1 MDSSVAAI
9 GDVQSVLLAMQKNL
23 ECPICLELIK
33 EPVSTKCDHIFC
45 RFCMFKLL
53 SKKKKGPAQCPLCK
67 TEVTK
72 RSLQENPRFKQLIEG
87 LLETIHAFELDTGIK
102 FLNSQ
107 DFSKK
112 PVETNSTGL
121 LGKEGSIIQSKGYR
135 NRQKRIKEQE
145 QESPTLEANA
155 GAQVADNMVRR
166 SSLRNKRQKCESGK
180 AVYIEFGSDSSE
192 DLFKKAGGCGMGHTK
207 LFQTPPQKGERE
219 EEIKYAEKES
229 ESPYNMWPSTSDAGE
244 ILSSDI
250 LGECGVSEEDS
261 KGTWNGIED
270 FEAAQVNVAEGHLKE
285 SQGISASN
293 SQAEQRDRT
302 GNASS
307 LLNEDTSLFH
317 SAEEMDAGETPF
329 SSENKESGLAHS
341 SENQLDKSKKSGNGV
356 QHTEAVETC
365 QPESNSLHEREPALE
380 SLLQP
385 KTLHGNPLSQVSG
398 KRLKRSIQKVNEW
411 FSKSNEMLSSG
422 SSQDAP
428 AGASDTQDGDSYLSD
443 RESCISEKTDL
454 MVNCTEVVV
463 GCENDRNLSKST
475 VHNIEDKIF
484 GKTYKRERK
493 SNPLVHTRE
502 MPLTPKVEDVT
513 TDMKP
518 SSNSRTS
525 KLKRKRKTA
534 SDLQPADFIKKR
546 DEKDLKKHS
555 EGVNQ
560 CIVGRNVRRKK
571 GGEGSTVVNESPM
584 DVKNG
589 DDISAELSLREG
601 ESILKN
607 DTEKVTCNSTDGKL
621 AQDTRDRKNTKKMR
635 SSLTKRSRHSARPVC
650 ALQLVVDRNSSCP
663 DQTELQIDSYP
674 SSEEPKK
681 VDSENKRVRRSRRL
695 QLLTEKMTKETR
707 RRSEPNERARK
718 HASESKDSSSGLQMN
733 VLVHVPECKDPDEQ
747 QDVLNHSIPLSD
759 TDLKGNALEVDK
771 TPPNPENC
779 SDGMQTG
786 KGLLYDEIS
795 VKDLNACSVVPD
807 TDSQDNENQGS
818 HSLLQPHST
827 NVDQAACLVQNLSE
841 NNQCAA
847 FEPKNRELCACS
859 SKTNRHCTEN
869 DLESFR
875 NSKSHEAKII
885 SELNTETEDSEL
897 ETQYFRNMF
906 RHSKRLSFTLHPSP
920 VKESVTES
928 TASETLRKSGASSV
942 EYRHN
947 NSDLKN
953 EPPYAKKTL
962 GLDEVCERDEPK
974 TCESAKGIS
983 GRSPGIH
990 FSRDTECGHVSD
1002 DGKNISQV
1010 PDQVQ
1015 LFSPPRAAT
1024 AKIKSRSR
1032 SRLQKRRQPKE
1043 KRISPEMVIESQL
1056 SQNKSNGSLGDQRNI
1071 EERISQRTDLSTI
1084 NETGSNQGV
1093 KAEEAEN
1100 KGPVLNFQP
1109 KPVLVYPVVCQQSPA
1124 EFSCKVIEKNGYEGE
1139 CKQVKSDKEQV
1150 SQIASIGVPE
1160 CLISEEALEQPTEGT
1175 SGFPLLSE
1183 TPDGLLCSADDIK
1196 ENISIC
1202 EIDRKE
1208 ISAVFVK
1215 TGERASLRELD
1226 SGSSSSKSRS
1236 QNFVR
1241 EPRRPAWKLQS
1252 SEEDSSEDEEL
1263 PCFQALI
1270 FGKLVSTPLQPTEQI
1285 MSTVESSSPEEIL
1298 ALLNSSSGNNKAV
1311 QKSPGVILRDTCVSP
1326 SQESECSVNLFS
1338 SQSNMSEDSTNR
1350 LQELKKPITLASCSK
1365 EMSSFSGSREASPNG
1380 NEELTGRKTDLE
1392 DGHQRDQNVQPNL
1405 GEASGYDS
1413 EASHQGDSSGL
1424 SSQGEI
1430 LTTQQK
1436 DAMQNNLKE
1445 LQQEMAVLEAVL
1457 EEHGSQDFEFPAPHS
1472 ELPLSRVEGTLA
1484 VGQTRP
1490 ARGTALISEVNLE
1503 NHKISSSKGLSAD
1516 GFHVMPSDHS
1526 NTKNKELEE
1535 EGLRLP
1541 ALQLSHPKSHL
1552 FKKEAL
1558 EQGHWCPSLWKAKTR
1573 SQEGTFQRVGAAVLL
1588 EQEAMKP
1595 CNRYRLESENAAEQE
1610 FGTKLNTAAVP
1621 CGNES
1626 RTPNSSPLKFSER
1639 LTNCQTAESTNSAAI
1654 SWNANNGK
1662 STQGCKQERRA
1673 FSSASALHTGVVKE
1687 NAKSSVVTCRRQM
1700 SIVASGLNQSELL
1713 LVQKFARKTQST
1725 LSNQITEGT
1734 THVIMK
1740 TDMELV
1746 CERTLKYFLGI
1757 AGRKWVVSYEWIVQS
1772 FKEGKILDEYD
1783 FEVRGDVINGR
1794 NHQGPKRARRSQTGK
1809 LFKDFEICC
1818 YGPFTDMRTGDL
1830 EWMVELCGASVVKQP
1845 HLFTH
1850 KANSTTVIV
1859 VQPDAWLENT
1869 GYRAIPQKC
1878 TAMVTREWV
1887 LDSVACYECQEF
1899 DTYLVSQS

>member
-9 GDVQSVLLAMQKNL
+9 GDVQNVLLAMQKNL

-87 LLETIHAFELDTGIK
+87 LMETIHAFELDTGIK

-112 PVETNSTGL
+112 PLETNSTEL
-121 LGKEGSIIQSKGYR
+121 LWKEGSIIQSKGYR
-135 NRQKRIKEQE
+135 NRQKRIQE
-145 QESPTLEANA
+145 QENPTLEANA
-155 GAQVADNMVRR
+155 GAQVVDNMVRR

-192 DLFKKAGGCGMGHTK
+192 DLLFKKAGGGGMGDK
-207 LFQTPPQKGERE
+207 GFQTPPQKGKCE
-219 EEIKYAEKES
+219 EELKYGLSLSFSAYNIK
-229 ESPYNMWPSTSDAGE
+229 SDAGE

-261 KGTWNGIED
+261 KGTGNGIED
-270 FEAAQVNVAEGHLKE
+270 LEAAQVNVADGHLKE

-293 SQAEQRDRT
+293 SQAEQCDRT
-302 GNASS
+302 ANSSS

-317 SAEEMDAGETPF
+317 SAEEMDVGETRF
-329 SSENKESGLAHS
+329 SSKNKESGLAHS
-341 SENQLDKSKKSGNGV
+341 SENQLDKSKKTGNGV

-365 QPESNSLHEREPALE
+365 QPESNSLHVREPASE
-380 SLLQP
+380 SLLQL
-385 KTLHGNPLSQVSG
+385 KTLPGNPLSQVSG

-411 FSKSNEMLSSG
+411 FSKSNEMLSSS

-428 AGASDTQDGDSYLSD
+428 AGAADTEDGDSYLSD

-454 MVNCTEVVV
+454 MVNRTEVVV
-463 GCENDRNLSKST
+463 GCENDKSLSKSI

-493 SNPLVHTRE
+493 SNPPVHTRE
-502 MPLTPKVEDVT
+502 MPRSPKVEDVT
-513 TDMKP
+513 TEVKP
-518 SSNSRTS
+518 SNNSGTS

-534 SDLQPADFIKKR
+534 SDLQPVDFIKKR

-560 CIVGRNVRRKK
+560 CLVSRNTERKK
-571 GGEGSTVVNESPM
+571 GGEGSTVVNGSPM
-584 DVKNG
+584 GVKNG
-589 DDISAELSLREG
+589 DNIPAELPLREG
-601 ESILKN
+601 KSILKN
-607 DTEKVTCNSTDGKL
+607 DTEKVDCNSTDKEP
-621 AQDTRDRKNTKKMR
+621 AQNTCDRKSTKKMR
-635 SSLTKRSRHSARPVC
+635 SSQTKRSRHSSRPVC
-650 ALQLVVDRNSSCP
+650 ALQLVVDRNASCP

-674 SSEEPKK
+674 SSEEPRK
-681 VDSENKRVRRSRRL
+681 VDSEKKRVRRSRRL

-707 RRSEPNERARK
+707 RRGEPNEGARK
-718 HASESKDSSSGLQMN
+718 HASESKDSSSGLQRN
-733 VLVHVPECKDPDEQ
+733 VLVHVPECKGPDEQ
-747 QDVLNHSIPLSD
+747 QDVPNHTIPLSD
-759 TDLKGNALEVDK
+759 TDLRGNDLQADK
-771 TPPNPENC
+771 TRPDPENC
-779 SDGMQTG
+779 SDGLQTG
-786 KGLLYDEIS
+786 KGLLYVEMS
-795 VKDLNACSVVPD
+795 VEDLNACSVVPD
-807 TDSQDNENQGS
+807 TDSQVSENQGS

-827 NVDQAACLVQNLSE
+827 NVDQAACPVQNLSE

-847 FEPKNRELCACS
+847 IEPKKRELCAS
-859 SKTNRHCTEN
+859 SPKTNRHCTEN
-869 DLESFR
+869 DLERFR
-875 NSKSHEAKII
+875 NPKSHEAKII

-897 ETQYFRNMF
+897 DTQYLRNMF

-928 TASETLRKSGASSV
+928 TASETLRKSGASCV
-942 EYRHN
+942 EYRHKN
-947 NSDLKN
+947 RDLKN
-953 EPPYAKKTL
+953 EPPYVKKTV
-962 GLDEVCERDEPK
+962 GLDEVCEREEPK

-983 GRSPGIH
+983 GHSPGTH
-990 FSRDTECGHVSD
+990 FSRDTNYGHVSD
-1002 DGKNISQV
+1002 DGKTVSQI

-1024 AKIKSRSR
+1024 AKIKSRG
-1032 SRLQKRRQPKE
+1032 RLQKRRQPKE

-1056 SQNKSNGSLGDQRNI
+1056 SENLNKSNGSLGDRSNI
-1071 EERISQRTDLSTI
+1071 EERIFQITDLNTV

-1100 KGPVLNFQP
+1100 KGPVLNLQP

-1124 EFSCKVIEKNGYEGE
+1124 EFSCKVIEKNSYEGE
-1139 CKQVKSDKEQV
+1139 CKQVKSDEEQV
-1150 SQIASIGVPE
+1150 SQIASVGVPE
-1160 CLISEEALEQPTEGT
+1160 CLISEETLEQSTEDT

-1183 TPDGLLCSADDIK
+1183 TPDGLLCSAGDVK
-1196 ENISIC
+1196 ANISIC

-1215 TGERASLRELD
+1215 EGQNASLRELD

-1241 EPRRPAWKLQS
+1241 EPRRPAGKLQS

-1270 FGKLVSTPLQPTEQI
+1270 VGKSASTPLQPTEQI
-1285 MSTVESSSPEEIL
+1285 MSTVGSSSPAEIL
-1298 ALLNSSSGNNKAV
+1298 ALLNRSSGNNKAV
-1311 QKSPGVILRDTCVSP
+1311 QKTPGVLSRDACVSP

-1350 LQELKKPITLASCSK
+1350 PQELKKPVTFAPCSK
-1365 EMSSFSGSREASPNG
+1365 EMSSFNGSREASPNG

-1405 GEASGYDS
+1405 ASVFQGEASGYDS
-1413 EASHQGDSSGL
+1413 EASHPGDSSGL

-1436 DAMQNNLKE
+1436 DAMQNSLKK

-1457 EEHGSQDFEFPAPHS
+1457 EEHGSQGSEFPPPPCDPPH
-1472 ELPLSRVEGTLA
+1472 SRVEGTLT
-1484 VGQTRP
+1484 VGQMRP
-1490 ARGTALISEVNLE
+1490 ARALISEVNLE
-1503 NHKISSSKGLSAD
+1503 NHKISSSKGLSSD

-1526 NTKNKELEE
+1526 NINNKELEE
-1535 EGLRLP
+1535 EGSRSP

-1552 FKKEAL
+1552 LKKEAL
-1558 EQGHWCPSLWKAKTR
+1558 EQGHWCPRLWKARTH
-1573 SQEGTFQRVGAAVLL
+1573 SQEGTLQRVGVAVLL
-1588 EQEAMKP
+1588 EEEAMKQ
-1595 CNRYRLESENAAEQE
+1595 CNQYRIEPENAAEQE
-1610 FGTKLNTAAVP
+1610 FGTKINSAAVP
-1621 CGNES
+1621 CENVRRS
-1626 RTPNSSPLKFSER
+1626 PNSSPLKFSER
-1639 LTNCQTAESTNSAAI
+1639 LTRCQTAESTNRAAV
-1654 SWNANNGK
+1654 SGHVVNGK
-1662 STQGCKQERRA
+1662 STQGCKQGRRA

-1687 NAKSSVVTCRRQM
+1687 NAKSPVVTCGRQM

-1772 FKEGKILDEYD
+1772 FKEGRILDEYD

-1794 NHQGPKRARRSQTGK
+1794 NHQGPKRARRSQAGK

-1830 EWMVELCGASVVKQP
+1830 ERMAELCGASVVKQP

-1850 KANSTTVIV
+1850 KANSTAVIV
-1859 VQPDAWLENT
+1859 VQPDAWLENA
-1869 GYRAIPQKC
+1869 GYRAIQQKC
-1878 TAMVTREWV
+1878 TAVVTREWV

>member
-1 MDSSVAAI
+1 MDSSVAAV
-9 GDVQSVLLAMQKNL
+9 GDVQSVLLAMQKNF

-102 FLNSQ
+102 FLNNQ
-107 DFSKK
+107 EFSKK
-112 PVETNSTGL
+112 PVETNSTEL
-121 LGKEGSIIQSKGYR
+121 LWKEGSIIQSKGYR
-135 NRQKRIKEQE
+135 NRQKRIQEQE
-145 QESPTLEANA
+145 QENPTLVIFLFLFLISPA
-155 GAQVADNMVRR
+155 
-166 SSLRNKRQKCESGK
+166 SG
-180 AVYIEFGSDSSE
+180 I
-192 DLFKKAGGCGMGHTK
+192 
-207 LFQTPPQKGERE
+207 
-219 EEIKYAEKES
+219 
-229 ESPYNMWPSTSDAGE
+229 
-244 ILSSDI
+244 SSDGYTS
-250 LGECGVSEEDS
+250 LFLCMRTLRCLTACKSYVFSGECGVSEEDS

-293 SQAEQRDRT
+293 SQAEQCDRT
-302 GNASS
+302 ANTSS
-307 LLNEDTSLFH
+307 LLSEDMSLFH
-317 SAEEMDAGETPF
+317 SAEEMDAGETPL
-329 SSENKESGLAHS
+329 SSKNKESGLAHS
-341 SENQLDKSKKSGNGV
+341 SENQLDKSKKTGNGV
-356 QHTEAVETC
+356 QHTEVVETC
-365 QPESNSLHEREPALE
+365 QPESNSLHERESASE
-380 SLLQP
+380 NLLQP
-385 KTLHGNPLSQVSG
+385 KTLHGNPLGQVSG

-411 FSKSNEMLSSG
+411 FSKSNEMLSSS

-428 AGASDTQDGDSYLSD
+428 AGAADIEDGDSYLSD

-463 GCENDRNLSKST
+463 GCENDRSFSKST

-502 MPLTPKVEDVT
+502 MPLSPEVEDIT
-513 TDMKP
+513 TDVKP
-518 SSNSRTS
+518 SSNSRTN

-560 CIVGRNVRRKK
+560 CLVGKNAGRKK
-571 GGEGSTVVNESPM
+571 GGEGSAVVNESPM
-584 DVKNG
+584 GVDN
-589 DDISAELSLREG
+589 ISAELPLREG

-607 DTEKVTCNSTDGKL
+607 DTEKVTCNSTDGEP
-621 AQDTRDRKNTKKMR
+621 AQNTCYRKSTKKMR

-650 ALQLVVDRNSSCP
+650 ALQLVVDRNSNCP

-674 SSEEPKK
+674 SSEEPRKA
-681 VDSENKRVRRSRRL
+681 DSEKKRVRRSRRL
-695 QLLTEKMTKETR
+695 QLLTEKMTQETR

-718 HASESKDSSSGLQMN
+718 HASESKDSSSGLQRN

-747 QDVLNHSIPLSD
+747 QDVLNRSIPLSD
-759 TDLKGNALEVDK
+759 TDLKGNALEADK
-771 TPPNPENC
+771 THPNPEKC

-786 KGLLYDEIS
+786 KGLLYVEIP
-795 VKDLNACSVVPD
+795 VEDLNACSVVPD

-827 NVDQAACLVQNLSE
+827 NVDQAACL
-841 NNQCAA
+841 
-847 FEPKNRELCACS
+847 KRELCACS
-859 SKTNRHCTEN
+859 PKTNRHCTEN
-869 DLESFR
+869 DLERFR
-875 NSKSHEAKII
+875 SPKSHGAKII

-897 ETQYFRNMF
+897 DTQYLRNMF

-928 TASETLRKSGASSV
+928 TASETVRKSDASSV

-947 NSDLKN
+947 NRDLKN
-953 EPPYAKKTL
+953 EPPYVKKTVGL
-962 GLDEVCERDEPK
+962 GEVCMREEPK

-983 GRSPGIH
+983 GRSPGAH
-990 FSRDTECGHVSD
+990 FSRDTECGQVSD
-1002 DGKNISQV
+1002 DGKNISQI

-1024 AKIKSRSR
+1024 AKIKSR

-1056 SQNKSNGSLGDQRNI
+1056 SQNLNQSSGSLGDRSNI
-1071 EERISQRTDLSTI
+1071 EELIFQRTDLSTI
-1084 NETGSNQGV
+1084 NETESNQGI

-1100 KGPVLNFQP
+1100 KGPVLNLQP

-1124 EFSCKVIEKNGYEGE
+1124 EFSCKVTEKNGYEGE

-1160 CLISEEALEQPTEGT
+1160 CLISEEPLEQPTEDI

-1183 TPDGLLCSADDIK
+1183 TPDGLLCSAGDIK

-1215 TGERASLRELD
+1215 TGERASSRELD
-1226 SGSSSSKSRS
+1226 SGCSSSKSRS

-1263 PCFQALI
+1263 PCFQGLI
-1270 FGKLVSTPLQPTEQI
+1270 FGKSASTPSQPTEQI
-1285 MSTVESSSPEEIL
+1285 MSTVGSLSPAEIL
-1298 ALLNSSSGNNKAV
+1298 ALLNSSNGNNKAV
-1311 QKSPGVILRDTCVSP
+1311 KKMPGVILRDACVSS

-1350 LQELKKPITLASCSK
+1350 PQELNKPITLAPCSK

-1380 NEELTGRKTDLE
+1380 NGELTGRKTDLE
-1392 DGHQRDQNVQPNL
+1392 DGHQQDQNVQPSL

-1436 DAMQNNLKE
+1436 DAMQNNLKK

-1457 EEHGSQDFEFPAPHS
+1457 EEHGSQGFEFPPPPS
-1472 ELPLSRVEGTLA
+1472 ELPHSRVEGTLT
-1484 VGQTRP
+1484 VGQMRP
-1490 ARGTALISEVNLE
+1490 AR
-1503 NHKISSSKGLSAD
+1503 
-1516 GFHVMPSDHS
+1516 
-1526 NTKNKELEE
+1526 
-1535 EGLRLP
+1535 
-1541 ALQLSHPKSHL
+1541 
-1552 FKKEAL
+1552 
-1558 EQGHWCPSLWKAKTR
+1558 
-1573 SQEGTFQRVGAAVLL
+1573 
-1588 EQEAMKP
+1588 
-1595 CNRYRLESENAAEQE
+1595 ENAAEQE
-1610 FGTKLNTAAVP
+1610 SGTKLNSAAVP

-1626 RTPNSSPLKFSER
+1626 RTPNSSPLKFCER
-1639 LTNCQTAESTNSAAI
+1639 LTHCQNAESTNSAAV

-1662 STQGCKQERRA
+1662 STQECKQERRA
-1673 FSSASALHTGVVKE
+1673 FSSASDLHTGVVKE
-1687 NAKSSVVTCRRQM
+1687 NPQNPVVTCRRQM

-1772 FKEGKILDEYD
+1772 FKEGRILDEYD
-1783 FEVRGDVINGR
+1783 FEVKGDVINGR

-1818 YGPFTDMRTGDL
+1818 YGPFTDMHTGDL
-1830 EWMVELCGASVVKQP
+1830 EWMVDLCGASVVKQP

-1850 KANSTTVIV
+1850 KAVTI
-1859 VQPDAWLENT
+1859 Q
-1869 GYRAIPQKC
+1869 QKC
-1878 TAMVTREWV
+1878 TAVVTREWV

>member
-9 GDVQSVLLAMQKNL
+9 GDVQNVLLAMQKNL

-102 FLNSQ
+102 CRYCLSPRVCTHG
-107 DFSKK
+107 K
-112 PVETNSTGL
+112 L
-121 LGKEGSIIQSKGYR
+121 LGICVKLYGQFHSHCVKLHRVGFSE
-135 NRQKRIKEQE
+135 
-145 QESPTLEANA
+145 EANA

-180 AVYIEFGSDSSE
+180 AVYIEFGKNPYVTS
-192 DLFKKAGGCGMGHTK
+192 LFLCM
-207 LFQTPPQKGERE
+207 QTLRCLTAFKS
-219 EEIKYAEKES
+219 YVFS
-229 ESPYNMWPSTSDAGE
+229 
-244 ILSSDI
+244 
-250 LGECGVSEEDS
+250 GECGVSEEDS
-261 KGTWNGIED
+261 KGTGNGIED
-270 FEAAQVNVAEGHLKE
+270 LEAAQVNVAEGHLKE

-293 SQAEQRDRT
+293 SQAEQCDRT
-302 GNASS
+302 ANSSS

-317 SAEEMDAGETPF
+317 SAEEMDVGETPF
-329 SSENKESGLAHS
+329 SSKNKESGLAHS
-341 SENQLDKSKKSGNGV
+341 SENQLDKSKKTGNGV

-365 QPESNSLHEREPALE
+365 QPESNSLHEREPASE
-380 SLLQP
+380 SLLQL

-411 FSKSNEMLSSG
+411 FSKSNEMLSSS

-428 AGASDTQDGDSYLSD
+428 AGAADTEDGDSYLSD

-463 GCENDRNLSKST
+463 GCENDRSLSKSI

-502 MPLTPKVEDVT
+502 MPRSPKVEDVT
-513 TDMKP
+513 TDVKP
-518 SSNSRTS
+518 SNNSGTS

-534 SDLQPADFIKKR
+534 SDLQPVDFIKKR

-560 CIVGRNVRRKK
+560 CLVSRNTERKK
-571 GGEGSTVVNESPM
+571 GGEGSTVVNGSPM
-584 DVKNG
+584 GVKNG
-589 DDISAELSLREG
+589 DNIPAELPLQEG
-601 ESILKN
+601 KSILKN
-607 DTEKVTCNSTDGKL
+607 DTEKVTCNSTDREP
-621 AQDTRDRKNTKKMR
+621 AQNTCDRKSTKKMR
-635 SSLTKRSRHSARPVC
+635 SSQTKRSRHSSRPVC

-674 SSEEPKK
+674 SSEEPRK
-681 VDSENKRVRRSRRL
+681 VDSEKKRVRRSRRL

-707 RRSEPNERARK
+707 RRGEPNEGARK
-718 HASESKDSSSGLQMN
+718 HASESKDSSSGLQRN
-733 VLVHVPECKDPDEQ
+733 VLVHVPECKGPDEQ
-747 QDVLNHSIPLSD
+747 QDVLNHTIRLSD
-759 TDLKGNALEVDK
+759 TDLKGNDLQADK
-771 TPPNPENC
+771 TRPNPENC

-786 KGLLYDEIS
+786 KGLLYVEIS
-795 VKDLNACSVVPD
+795 VEDLNACSVVPD
-807 TDSQDNENQGS
+807 TDSQVSENQGS

-827 NVDQAACLVQNLSE
+827 N
-841 NNQCAA
+841 CAA
-847 FEPKNRELCACS
+847 IEPKKKELCACS
-859 SKTNRHCTEN
+859 PKTNRHCTEN
-869 DLESFR
+869 DLERFR
-875 NSKSHEAKII
+875 NPKSHEAKII

-897 ETQYFRNMF
+897 DTQYLRNMF

-928 TASETLRKSGASSV
+928 TASETLRKSGASCV

-947 NSDLKN
+947 NRDLKN
-953 EPPYAKKTL
+953 EPPYVKKTV
-962 GLDEVCERDEPK
+962 GLDEVCEREEPK

-983 GRSPGIH
+983 GHSPGTH
-990 FSRDTECGHVSD
+990 FSRDTDYGHVSD
-1002 DGKNISQV
+1002 DGKTISQI

-1024 AKIKSRSR
+1024 AKIKSRG
-1032 SRLQKRRQPKE
+1032 RLQKRRQPKE
-1043 KRISPEMVIESQL
+1043 KRISPETVIESQL
-1056 SQNKSNGSLGDQRNI
+1056 SQNLNKSNGSLGDRSNR
-1071 EERISQRTDLSTI
+1071 EERIFQITDLSTI

-1100 KGPVLNFQP
+1100 KGPVLNLQP
-1109 KPVLVYPVVCQQSPA
+1109 KPVLVYPEVCQQSPA
-1124 EFSCKVIEKNGYEGE
+1124 EFSCKVIEKNSYEGE
-1139 CKQVKSDKEQV
+1139 CKQVKSDEEQV
-1150 SQIASIGVPE
+1150 SQIASVGVPE
-1160 CLISEEALEQPTEGT
+1160 CLISEETLEQSTEDT

-1183 TPDGLLCSADDIK
+1183 TPDGLLCSAGDVK

-1215 TGERASLRELD
+1215 KGQNASLRELD

-1241 EPRRPAWKLQS
+1241 EPRRPAGKLQS

-1270 FGKLVSTPLQPTEQI
+1270 FGKSASTPLQPTEQI
-1285 MSTVESSSPEEIL
+1285 MSTVGSSSPAEIL

-1311 QKSPGVILRDTCVSP
+1311 QKTPGVLSRDACVSP

-1350 LQELKKPITLASCSK
+1350 PQELKKPITFAPCSK
-1365 EMSSFSGSREASPNG
+1365 EMSSFNGSREASPDG
-1380 NEELTGRKTDLE
+1380 NEELTGRKADLE
-1392 DGHQRDQNVQPNL
+1392 DGRQRDQNVQPNL

-1413 EASHQGDSSGL
+1413 EASHPGDSSGL

-1436 DAMQNNLKE
+1436 DAMQNNLKK

-1457 EEHGSQDFEFPAPHS
+1457 EEHGSQGSEFPSPPC
-1472 ELPLSRVEGTLA
+1472 ELPHTRVEGRLT
-1484 VGQTRP
+1484 VGQMRP
-1490 ARGTALISEVNLE
+1490 AR
-1503 NHKISSSKGLSAD
+1503 
-1516 GFHVMPSDHS
+1516 
-1526 NTKNKELEE
+1526 
-1535 EGLRLP
+1535 
-1541 ALQLSHPKSHL
+1541 
-1552 FKKEAL
+1552 
-1558 EQGHWCPSLWKAKTR
+1558 
-1573 SQEGTFQRVGAAVLL
+1573 
-1588 EQEAMKP
+1588 
-1595 CNRYRLESENAAEQE
+1595 ENAAEQE
-1610 FGTKLNTAAVP
+1610 FGTKINSAAVP
-1621 CGNES
+1621 CENVR

-1639 LTNCQTAESTNSAAI
+1639 LTHCQTAESTNSVAV
-1654 SWNANNGK
+1654 SWNVVNGK
-1662 STQGCKQERRA
+1662 STQRCKQERRA
-1673 FSSASALHTGVVKE
+1673 FSSASALHAGVVKE
-1687 NAKSSVVTCRRQM
+1687 NAKSPVVTCGRQM

-1725 LSNQITEGT
+1725 LSHQITEGT

-1772 FKEGKILDEYD
+1772 FKEGRILDEYD

-1794 NHQGPKRARRSQTGK
+1794 NHQGPKKARRSQAGK

-1830 EWMVELCGASVVKQP
+1830 EWMAELCGASVVKQP

-1850 KANSTTVIV
+1850 KANSTAVIV
-1859 VQPDAWLENT
+1859 VQPDAWLENA
-1869 GYRAIPQKC
+1869 GYRAIQQKC
-1878 TAMVTREWV
+1878 TAVVTREWV

>member
-1 MDSSVAAI
+1 MESSVAAI

-67 TEVTK
+67 TEITK

-112 PVETNSTGL
+112 PVETSSTEL
-121 LGKEGSIIQSKGYR
+121 LWREGSIIQSKGYR
-135 NRQKRIKEQE
+135 NRQKRIQE
-145 QESPTLEANA
+145 QENPTLEANA
-155 GAQVADNMVRR
+155 DAQVADNMVRR

-180 AVYIEFGSDSSE
+180 AVYIEFGKNPYKE
-192 DLFKKAGGCGMGHTK
+192 
-207 LFQTPPQKGERE
+207 LFQTPPQKGECE
-219 EEIKYAEKES
+219 EELKYAEKES
-229 ESPYNMWPSTSDAGE
+229 ESPYNMWPLKSDAGE

-250 LGECGVSEEDS
+250 LEEDS
-261 KGTWNGIED
+261 KGIWNSIED
-270 FEAAQVNVAEGHLKE
+270 LEAAQVNVAEGHLKE
-285 SQGISASN
+285 SQGISVSN
-293 SQAEQRDRT
+293 SQAEQCDRT
-302 GNASS
+302 ANASS
-307 LLNEDTSLFH
+307 LLNEDTSLFY

-329 SSENKESGLAHS
+329 SSKNKESGLAHS
-341 SENQLDKSKKSGNGV
+341 SEKQLDKSKKTGNGV

-365 QPESNSLHEREPALE
+365 QPESSSLHEREPALE
-380 SLLQP
+380 SLWQP
-385 KTLHGNPLSQVSG
+385 KTLHSNPLSQVSG

-411 FSKSNEMLSSG
+411 FSKSNEMLSSS

-428 AGASDTQDGDSYLSD
+428 AGATDTEDGDSYLSD

-454 MVNCTEVVV
+454 IVNCTEVVM
-463 GCENDRNLSKST
+463 GCENDRSLSKSI

-484 GKTYKRERK
+484 GKTYKREKK

-502 MPLTPKVEDVT
+502 MPWSPKMEDVT
-513 TDMKP
+513 TDVKP
-518 SSNSRTS
+518 SSNSGAS

-534 SDLQPADFIKKR
+534 SDLQPVDFIKKR

-560 CIVGRNVRRKK
+560 CLVGRNAGRKES
-571 GGEGSTVVNESPM
+571 GEGSTVVNGSPM
-584 DVKNG
+584 GVKNG
-589 DDISAELSLREG
+589 DSIPAELPLQEG
-601 ESILKN
+601 KSILKN
-607 DTEKVTCNSTDGKL
+607 DTEKVTCNSTDGEP
-621 AQDTRDRKNTKKMR
+621 AQNTCDRKSSKKMR
-635 SSLTKRSRHSARPVC
+635 SSQTTRSRHSGRPVC
-650 ALQLVVDRNSSCP
+650 SLQLVVDRNSSCP
-663 DQTELQIDSYP
+663 DLTEMQIDSYP
-674 SSEEPKK
+674 SSEEPRKG
-681 VDSENKRVRRSRRL
+681 DSEKKRVRRSRRL

-707 RRSEPNERARK
+707 RRGEPNERARK
-718 HASESKDSSSGLQMN
+718 HASESKDSSPGLQRN

-759 TDLKGNALEVDK
+759 TDLKGNDLQADK
-771 TPPNPENC
+771 THRNPENC

-786 KGLLYDEIS
+786 KGLFYVKIS
-795 VKDLNACSVVPD
+795 VEDLNACSVVPD
-807 TDSQDNENQGS
+807 TDSQVCENQGS
-818 HSLLQPHST
+818 QSLLQPHST
-827 NVDQAACLVQNLSE
+827 N

-847 FEPKNRELCACS
+847 TEPKKKELCAGS
-859 SKTNRHCTEN
+859 PKTNRHCTEN
-869 DLESFR
+869 DLERFR
-875 NSKSHEAKII
+875 NPKSPEAKLI
-885 SELNTETEDSEL
+885 SELNTETEDSEID
-897 ETQYFRNMF
+897 TQYLRNMF

-928 TASETLRKSGASSV
+928 TASETLRKSGASCV

-947 NSDLKN
+947 NRDLKN
-953 EPPYAKKTL
+953 EPTYVKKTV
-962 GLDEVCERDEPK
+962 GLDEVCEREEPK
-974 TCESAKGIS
+974 TSDSAKGIS
-983 GRSPGIH
+983 GHKPGTH
-990 FSRDTECGHVSD
+990 FSRDTEYGHVGD
-1002 DGKNISQV
+1002 DGKTISQV

-1024 AKIKSRSR
+1024 AKIKSRG
-1032 SRLQKRRQPKE
+1032 RLQKRRQPKE
-1043 KRISPEMVIESQL
+1043 KRISPEIVIESQL
-1056 SQNKSNGSLGDQRNI
+1056 SQNLNKSNGSLGDRSNI
-1071 EERISQRTDLSTI
+1071 EEQIFQITDLSTM
-1084 NETGSNQGV
+1084 NETESNQGV

-1100 KGPVLNFQP
+1100 KGPVLNLQP

-1150 SQIASIGVPE
+1150 FQIASVGVLE
-1160 CLISEEALEQPTEGT
+1160 CLISEEALEQPTEDT
-1175 SGFPLLSE
+1175 SDFPLLSE
-1183 TPDGLLCSADDIK
+1183 TPDGLLCSAGDIK

-1215 TGERASLRELD
+1215 KNQEPSLRELN
-1226 SGSSSSKSRS
+1226 SGSSSSKSKS

-1252 SEEDSSEDEEL
+1252 SEEESSEDEEL

-1270 FGKLVSTPLQPTEQI
+1270 FGKSAGTPLQPTEQI
-1285 MSTVESSSPEEIL
+1285 MSTVESSSPAEIL

-1311 QKSPGVILRDTCVSP
+1311 QKTPRVSLRDMCVSP

-1350 LQELKKPITLASCSK
+1350 PQELKTPITLAPCSK
-1365 EMSSFSGSREASPNG
+1365 EMSSSNVSREANPNG

-1392 DGHQRDQNVQPNL
+1392 GGHQLDQNVQPHL

-1413 EASHQGDSSGL
+1413 EASHPGDSSGL
-1424 SSQGEI
+1424 SSQCEI

-1436 DAMQNNLKE
+1436 DAMQNNLKK

-1457 EEHGSQDFEFPAPHS
+1457 EEHGSQGFEFQPRAS
-1472 ELPLSRVEGTLA
+1472 ELPHSRVEGTLT
-1484 VGQTRP
+1484 VGQMRP
-1490 ARGTALISEVNLE
+1490 AR
-1503 NHKISSSKGLSAD
+1503 
-1516 GFHVMPSDHS
+1516 
-1526 NTKNKELEE
+1526 
-1535 EGLRLP
+1535 
-1541 ALQLSHPKSHL
+1541 
-1552 FKKEAL
+1552 
-1558 EQGHWCPSLWKAKTR
+1558 
-1573 SQEGTFQRVGAAVLL
+1573 
-1588 EQEAMKP
+1588 
-1595 CNRYRLESENAAEQE
+1595 ENAAEQE
-1610 FGTKLNTAAVP
+1610 FGTRINSAAVL
-1621 CGNES
+1621 CGNER

-1639 LTNCQTAESTNSAAI
+1639 LTHFQTAESTNSVAV
-1654 SWNANNGK
+1654 SWNVVNGK

-1673 FSSASALHTGVVKE
+1673 FSSASALHAGIVKE
-1687 NAKSSVVTCRRQM
+1687 NAKSPVTCRRQM
-1700 SIVASGLNQSELL
+1700 SVVASGLNQSELL

-1772 FKEGKILDEYD
+1772 FKEGRILDEYN

-1794 NHQGPKRARRSQTGK
+1794 NHEGPKRARRSQARK

-1850 KANSTTVIV
+1850 KANSIAVIV
-1859 VQPDAWLENT
+1859 VQPDAWLENA
-1869 GYRAIPQKC
+1869 GYRAIQQKC

>member
-1 MDSSVAAI
+1 MESSVAAI

-67 TEVTK
+67 TEITK

-112 PVETNSTGL
+112 PVETSSTEL
-121 LGKEGSIIQSKGYR
+121 LWREGSIIQSKGYR
-135 NRQKRIKEQE
+135 NRQKRIQE
-145 QESPTLEANA
+145 QENPTLEANA
-155 GAQVADNMVRR
+155 DAQVADNMVRR

-180 AVYIEFGSDSSE
+180 AVYIEFGSDSSD
-192 DLFKKAGGCGMGHTK
+192 DLFEKAGGGGMGDK
-207 LFQTPPQKGERE
+207 ELFQTPPQKGECE
-219 EEIKYAEKES
+219 EELKYAEKES
-229 ESPYNMWPSTSDAGE
+229 ESPYNMWPLKSDAGE

-261 KGTWNGIED
+261 KGIWNSIED
-270 FEAAQVNVAEGHLKE
+270 LEAAQVNVAEGHLKE
-285 SQGISASN
+285 SQGISVSN
-293 SQAEQRDRT
+293 SQAEQCDRT
-302 GNASS
+302 ANASS
-307 LLNEDTSLFH
+307 LLNEDTSLFY

-329 SSENKESGLAHS
+329 SSKNKESGLAHS
-341 SENQLDKSKKSGNGV
+341 SEKQLDKSKKTGNGV

-365 QPESNSLHEREPALE
+365 QPESSSLHEREPALE
-380 SLLQP
+380 SLWQP
-385 KTLHGNPLSQVSG
+385 KTLHSNPLSQVSG

-411 FSKSNEMLSSG
+411 FSKSNEMLSSS

-428 AGASDTQDGDSYLSD
+428 AGATDTEDGDSYLSD

-454 MVNCTEVVV
+454 IVNCTEVVM
-463 GCENDRNLSKST
+463 GCENDRSLSKSI

-484 GKTYKRERK
+484 GKTYKREKK

-502 MPLTPKVEDVT
+502 MPWSPKMEDVT
-513 TDMKP
+513 TDVKP
-518 SSNSRTS
+518 SSNSGAS

-534 SDLQPADFIKKR
+534 SDLQPVDFIKKR

-560 CIVGRNVRRKK
+560 CLVGRNAGRKES
-571 GGEGSTVVNESPM
+571 GEGSTVVNGSPM
-584 DVKNG
+584 GVKNG
-589 DDISAELSLREG
+589 DSIPAELPLQEG
-601 ESILKN
+601 KSILKN
-607 DTEKVTCNSTDGKL
+607 DTEKVTCNSTDGEP
-621 AQDTRDRKNTKKMR
+621 AQNTCDRKSSKKMR
-635 SSLTKRSRHSARPVC
+635 SSQTTRSRHSGRPVC
-650 ALQLVVDRNSSCP
+650 SLQLVVDRNSSCP
-663 DQTELQIDSYP
+663 DLTEMQIDSYP
-674 SSEEPKK
+674 SSEEPRKG
-681 VDSENKRVRRSRRL
+681 DSEKKRVRRSRRL

-707 RRSEPNERARK
+707 RRGEPNERARK
-718 HASESKDSSSGLQMN
+718 HASESKDSSPGLQRN

-759 TDLKGNALEVDK
+759 TDLKGNDLQADK
-771 TPPNPENC
+771 THRNPENC

-786 KGLLYDEIS
+786 KGLFYVKIS
-795 VKDLNACSVVPD
+795 VEDLNACSVVPD
-807 TDSQDNENQGS
+807 TDSQVCENQGS
-818 HSLLQPHST
+818 QSLLQPHST
-827 NVDQAACLVQNLSE
+827 NVDQAACPVQNLSE

-847 FEPKNRELCACS
+847 TEPKKKELCAGS
-859 SKTNRHCTEN
+859 PKTNRHCTEN
-869 DLESFR
+869 DLERFR
-875 NSKSHEAKII
+875 NPKSPEAKLI
-885 SELNTETEDSEL
+885 SELNTETEDSEID
-897 ETQYFRNMF
+897 TQYLRNMF

-928 TASETLRKSGASSV
+928 TASETLRKSGASCV

-947 NSDLKN
+947 NRDLKN
-953 EPPYAKKTL
+953 EPTYVKKTV
-962 GLDEVCERDEPK
+962 GLDEVCEREEPK
-974 TCESAKGIS
+974 TSDSAKGIS
-983 GRSPGIH
+983 GHKPGTH
-990 FSRDTECGHVSD
+990 FSRDTEYGHVGD
-1002 DGKNISQV
+1002 DGKTISQV

-1024 AKIKSRSR
+1024 AKIKSRG
-1032 SRLQKRRQPKE
+1032 RLQKRRQPKE
-1043 KRISPEMVIESQL
+1043 KRISPEIVIESQL
-1056 SQNKSNGSLGDQRNI
+1056 SQNLNKSNGSLGDRSNI
-1071 EERISQRTDLSTI
+1071 EEQIFQITDLSTM
-1084 NETGSNQGV
+1084 NETESNQGV

-1100 KGPVLNFQP
+1100 KGPVLNLQP

-1150 SQIASIGVPE
+1150 FQIASVGVLE
-1160 CLISEEALEQPTEGT
+1160 CLISEEALEQPTEDT
-1175 SGFPLLSE
+1175 SDFPLLSE
-1183 TPDGLLCSADDIK
+1183 TPDGLLCSAGDIK

-1215 TGERASLRELD
+1215 KNQEPSLRELN
-1226 SGSSSSKSRS
+1226 SGSSSSKSKS

-1252 SEEDSSEDEEL
+1252 SEEESSEDEEL

-1270 FGKLVSTPLQPTEQI
+1270 FGKSAGTPLQPTEQI
-1285 MSTVESSSPEEIL
+1285 MSTVESSSPAEIL

-1311 QKSPGVILRDTCVSP
+1311 QKTPRVSLRDMCVSP

-1350 LQELKKPITLASCSK
+1350 PQELKTPITLAPCSK
-1365 EMSSFSGSREASPNG
+1365 EMSSSNVSREANPNG

-1392 DGHQRDQNVQPNL
+1392 GGHQLDQNVQPHL

-1413 EASHQGDSSGL
+1413 EASHPGDSSGL
-1424 SSQGEI
+1424 SSQCEI

-1436 DAMQNNLKE
+1436 DAMQNNLKK

-1457 EEHGSQDFEFPAPHS
+1457 EEHGSQGFEFQPRAS
-1472 ELPLSRVEGTLA
+1472 ELPHSRVEGTLT
-1484 VGQTRP
+1484 VGQMRP
-1490 ARGTALISEVNLE
+1490 ARGTALISEVDLE

-1526 NTKNKELEE
+1526 NTKNKELEK
-1535 EGLRLP
+1535 EGSP
-1541 ALQLSHPKSHL
+1541 ALHLSHPKSHL

-1558 EQGHWCPSLWKAKTR
+1558 EQGHWCPSLWKAKTH
-1573 SQEGTFQRVGAAVLL
+1573 SKEGTVQQVDVAVLL
-1588 EQEAMKP
+1588 EQEGVKQ
-1595 CNRYRLESENAAEQE
+1595 CNQYRIEPENAAEQE
-1610 FGTKLNTAAVP
+1610 FGTRINSAAVL
-1621 CGNES
+1621 CGNER

-1639 LTNCQTAESTNSAAI
+1639 LTHFQTAESTNSVAV
-1654 SWNANNGK
+1654 SWNVVNGK

-1673 FSSASALHTGVVKE
+1673 FSSASALHAGIVKE
-1687 NAKSSVVTCRRQM
+1687 NAKSPVTCRRQM
-1700 SIVASGLNQSELL
+1700 SVVASGLNQSELL

-1772 FKEGKILDEYD
+1772 FKEGRILDEYN

-1794 NHQGPKRARRSQTGK
+1794 NHEGPKRARRSQARK

-1850 KANSTTVIV
+1850 KANSIAVIV
-1859 VQPDAWLENT
+1859 VQPDAWLENA
-1869 GYRAIPQKC
+1869 GYRAIQQKC

>member
-1 MDSSVAAI
+1 
-9 GDVQSVLLAMQKNL
+9 
-23 ECPICLELIK
+23 
-33 EPVSTKCDHIFC
+33 
-45 RFCMFKLL
+45 MFKLL

-107 DFSKK
+107 EFSKK
-112 PVETNSTGL
+112 SIETSSTEL
-121 LGKEGSIIQSKGYR
+121 LWKEGSIIQSKGYR
-135 NRQKRIKEQE
+135 NRQKRIQE
-145 QESPTLEANA
+145 QENPSLEANA

-166 SSLRNKRQKCESGK
+166 SSLRNKRQKCASGK
-180 AVYIEFGSDSSE
+180 AVYIEFGSDSSD
-192 DLFKKAGGCGMGHTK
+192 DLFKKAGGGGMGNTE
-207 LFQTPPQKGERE
+207 LFQTPPQKGVCE
-219 EEIKYAEKES
+219 EELKYAEKES
-229 ESPYNMWPSTSDAGE
+229 ESPYNMWPIKSDARE
-244 ILSSDI
+244 IFSSDI

-261 KGTWNGIED
+261 KGTWNGVED
-270 FEAAQVNVAEGHLKE
+270 LEAAQVNVAEGHLKE

-293 SQAEQRDRT
+293 SQAEQCDRT
-302 GNASS
+302 ANVSS

-329 SSENKESGLAHS
+329 SSKNKESGLARS
-341 SENQLDKSKKSGNGV
+341 SENQLDKSKKTGNGV

-385 KTLHGNPLSQVSG
+385 KTLHSNPLSQVSG

-411 FSKSNEMLSSG
+411 FSKSNEMLSSS

-428 AGASDTQDGDSYLSD
+428 AGAADTEEGESYLSD

-454 MVNCTEVVV
+454 MVNCTEVVM
-463 GCENDRNLSKST
+463 GCENDRSLSKSI

-493 SNPLVHTRE
+493 SNSLVHTRE
-502 MPLTPKVEDVT
+502 RPRSPKVEDVT
-513 TDMKP
+513 TDVKP

-534 SDLQPADFIKKR
+534 SDLQPVDFIKKR

-555 EGVNQ
+555 KGVNQ
-560 CIVGRNVRRKK
+560 CLVGRNTGRKK
-571 GGEGSTVVNESPM
+571 GGEGSTVDNGSSLG
-584 DVKNG
+584 VKNG
-589 DDISAELSLREG
+589 GNIPAELPLQEG
-601 ESILKN
+601 KSILKN
-607 DTEKVTCNSTDGKL
+607 DTEKVTCNSTAREP
-621 AQDTRDRKNTKKMR
+621 AQNTCDQKSTKKMR
-635 SSLTKRSRHSARPVC
+635 SSQTKRSRHSGRPVC
-650 ALQLVVDRNSSCP
+650 SLQLVVDRNPSCP
-663 DQTELQIDSYP
+663 DQTEMQIDSYP
-674 SSEEPKK
+674 SSEEPRN
-681 VDSENKRVRRSRRL
+681 VDSEKKRVRRSRRL

-707 RRSEPNERARK
+707 RGEPNERARK
-718 HASESKDSSSGLQMN
+718 HASESKDSSSGLQRN
-733 VLVHVPECKDPDEQ
+733 VLVHVPECKDLGEQ

-759 TDLKGNALEVDK
+759 TDLKGNDLQAEK
-771 TPPNPENC
+771 THPNPENC
-779 SDGMQTG
+779 SGIMQTG
-786 KGLLYDEIS
+786 KDLFYVKIS
-795 VKDLNACSVVPD
+795 VEDLNACSVVPD
-807 TDSQDNENQGS
+807 TDSQVCENQGS
-818 HSLLQPHST
+818 QSLPQPPST
-827 NVDQAACLVQNLSE
+827 NVDQAAWPVQNLSE
-841 NNQCAA
+841 NNQCATV
-847 FEPKNRELCACS
+847 EPQKKESCAGS
-859 SKTNRHCTEN
+859 PKTNGHCTEN
-869 DLESFR
+869 DLERFR
-875 NSKSHEAKII
+875 NPKSPEAKII

-897 ETQYFRNMF
+897 DTQYLRNMF

-928 TASETLRKSGASSV
+928 TASETLRKSGASCV

-947 NSDLKN
+947 NRDLKN
-953 EPPYAKKTL
+953 EPTYVKKTV
-962 GLDEVCERDEPK
+962 GLDEVCETEVPK
-974 TCESAKGIS
+974 TSDSAKGIS
-983 GRSPGIH
+983 GHRPGTH
-990 FSRDTECGHVSD
+990 FSRDTDYGHVSD
-1002 DGKNISQV
+1002 DGKTVSQV
-1010 PDQVQ
+1010 LDQVQ
-1015 LFSPPRAAT
+1015 LFSPPRATT
-1024 AKIKSRSR
+1024 AKIKSRG
-1032 SRLQKRRQPKE
+1032 RLQKQRQPKE
-1043 KRISPEMVIESQL
+1043 KRISPEMVVESQL
-1056 SQNKSNGSLGDQRNI
+1056 SQNLNKSNGSLGDQSNI
-1071 EERISQRTDLSTI
+1071 EEQIFQITDLSTM
-1084 NETGSNQGV
+1084 NETESNQRV

-1100 KGPVLNFQP
+1100 KGPVLNLQP

-1160 CLISEEALEQPTEGT
+1160 CLISEEALEQPTEDI

-1183 TPDGLLCSADDIK
+1183 TPDGLLCSAGDIK

-1208 ISAVFVK
+1208 ISAAFVK
-1215 TGERASLRELD
+1215 KGQDISLRELD

-1252 SEEDSSEDEEL
+1252 SEEDFSEDEEL

-1270 FGKLVSTPLQPTEQI
+1270 FGKPASTRLQPTEQI
-1285 MSTVESSSPEEIL
+1285 MSTVESSSPAEIQ

-1311 QKSPGVILRDTCVSP
+1311 QKTPGVILREMCVSP

-1338 SQSNMSEDSTNR
+1338 SQSNMSEDSTHR
-1350 LQELKKPITLASCSK
+1350 PQELKKPITLAPCSK
-1365 EMSSFSGSREASPNG
+1365 EMSSLNVSREASPNG

-1392 DGHQRDQNVQPNL
+1392 GGHQQDQNVPPNL

-1413 EASHQGDSSGL
+1413 EASHPGDSSGL
-1424 SSQGEI
+1424 SSQCEI

-1436 DAMQNNLKE
+1436 NAMQNNLKK

-1457 EEHGSQDFEFPAPHS
+1457 EEHGSQGFEFPPPAS
-1472 ELPLSRVEGTLA
+1472 ELPHSRVEGTLT
-1484 VGQTRP
+1484 VGQMRP

-1503 NHKISSSKGLSAD
+1503 NHKISSAKGLSAD

-1526 NTKNKELEE
+1526 NTKNKELEK
-1535 EGLRLP
+1535 EGSWSP
-1541 ALQLSHPKSHL
+1541 ALHLSHPKSHL
-1552 FKKEAL
+1552 LKKESL
-1558 EQGHWCPSLWKAKTR
+1558 EQGHWCPSLWKAKTH
-1573 SQEGTFQRVGAAVLL
+1573 SQEGTFQRVDVAVLL
-1588 EQEAMKP
+1588 EQEAVKQY
-1595 CNRYRLESENAAEQE
+1595 NQYRIEPENAAEQE
-1610 FGTKLNTAAVP
+1610 FGTKINSAAVP
-1621 CGNES
+1621 CGNE
-1626 RTPNSSPLKFSER
+1626 RTTPNSSPLKFSER
-1639 LTNCQTAESTNSAAI
+1639 LTHCQTAESTNSVAV
-1654 SWNANNGK
+1654 SWNVVNGK

-1673 FSSASALHTGVVKE
+1673 FSSASALHTGVVKA
-1687 NAKSSVVTCRRQM
+1687 NAKSPVVTCRRQM

-1725 LSNQITEGT
+1725 LSNHITEGT

-1746 CERTLKYFLGI
+1746 CERTLKYFLGV

-1772 FKEGKILDEYD
+1772 FKEGRILDEYN

-1794 NHQGPKRARRSQTGK
+1794 NHQGPKRARQSQAGK

-1850 KANSTTVIV
+1850 TANSTAVIV
-1859 VQPDAWLENT
+1859 VQPDAWLENS
-1869 GYRAIPQKC
+1869 GYRAIQQKS
-1878 TAMVTREWV
+1878 TAVVTREWV
-1887 LDSVACYECQEF
+1887 LDSVACYACQEF

>member
-250 LGECGVSEEDS
+250 LGE
-261 KGTWNGIED
+261 
-270 FEAAQVNVAEGHLKE
+270 
-285 SQGISASN
+285 
-293 SQAEQRDRT
+293 
-302 GNASS
+302 
-307 LLNEDTSLFH
+307 
-317 SAEEMDAGETPF
+317 
-329 SSENKESGLAHS
+329 
-341 SENQLDKSKKSGNGV
+341 
-356 QHTEAVETC
+356 
-365 QPESNSLHEREPALE
+365 
-380 SLLQP
+380 
-385 KTLHGNPLSQVSG
+385 
-398 KRLKRSIQKVNEW
+398 
-411 FSKSNEMLSSG
+411 
-422 SSQDAP
+422 
-428 AGASDTQDGDSYLSD
+428 
-443 RESCISEKTDL
+443 
-454 MVNCTEVVV
+454 
-463 GCENDRNLSKST
+463 
-475 VHNIEDKIF
+475 
-484 GKTYKRERK
+484 
-493 SNPLVHTRE
+493 
-502 MPLTPKVEDVT
+502 
-513 TDMKP
+513 
-518 SSNSRTS
+518 
-525 KLKRKRKTA
+525 
-534 SDLQPADFIKKR
+534 
-546 DEKDLKKHS
+546 
-555 EGVNQ
+555 
-560 CIVGRNVRRKK
+560 
-571 GGEGSTVVNESPM
+571 
-584 DVKNG
+584 
-589 DDISAELSLREG
+589 
-601 ESILKN
+601 
-607 DTEKVTCNSTDGKL
+607 
-621 AQDTRDRKNTKKMR
+621 
-635 SSLTKRSRHSARPVC
+635 
-650 ALQLVVDRNSSCP
+650 
-663 DQTELQIDSYP
+663 
-674 SSEEPKK
+674 
-681 VDSENKRVRRSRRL
+681 
-695 QLLTEKMTKETR
+695 
-707 RRSEPNERARK
+707 
-718 HASESKDSSSGLQMN
+718 
-733 VLVHVPECKDPDEQ
+733 
-747 QDVLNHSIPLSD
+747 
-759 TDLKGNALEVDK
+759 
-771 TPPNPENC
+771 
-779 SDGMQTG
+779 
-786 KGLLYDEIS
+786 
-795 VKDLNACSVVPD
+795 
-807 TDSQDNENQGS
+807 
-818 HSLLQPHST
+818 
-827 NVDQAACLVQNLSE
+827 
-841 NNQCAA
+841 
-847 FEPKNRELCACS
+847 
-859 SKTNRHCTEN
+859 
-869 DLESFR
+869 
-875 NSKSHEAKII
+875 
-885 SELNTETEDSEL
+885 
-897 ETQYFRNMF
+897 
-906 RHSKRLSFTLHPSP
+906 
-920 VKESVTES
+920 
-928 TASETLRKSGASSV
+928 
-942 EYRHN
+942 
-947 NSDLKN
+947 
-953 EPPYAKKTL
+953 
-962 GLDEVCERDEPK
+962 
-974 TCESAKGIS
+974 
-983 GRSPGIH
+983 
-990 FSRDTECGHVSD
+990 
-1002 DGKNISQV
+1002 
-1010 PDQVQ
+1010 
-1015 LFSPPRAAT
+1015 
-1024 AKIKSRSR
+1024 
-1032 SRLQKRRQPKE
+1032 
-1043 KRISPEMVIESQL
+1043 
-1056 SQNKSNGSLGDQRNI
+1056 
-1071 EERISQRTDLSTI
+1071 
-1084 NETGSNQGV
+1084 
-1093 KAEEAEN
+1093 
-1100 KGPVLNFQP
+1100 
-1109 KPVLVYPVVCQQSPA
+1109 
-1124 EFSCKVIEKNGYEGE
+1124 
-1139 CKQVKSDKEQV
+1139 
-1150 SQIASIGVPE
+1150 
-1160 CLISEEALEQPTEGT
+1160 
-1175 SGFPLLSE
+1175 
-1183 TPDGLLCSADDIK
+1183 
-1196 ENISIC
+1196 
-1202 EIDRKE
+1202 
-1208 ISAVFVK
+1208 
-1215 TGERASLRELD
+1215 
-1226 SGSSSSKSRS
+1226 
-1236 QNFVR
+1236 
-1241 EPRRPAWKLQS
+1241 
-1252 SEEDSSEDEEL
+1252 
-1263 PCFQALI
+1263 
-1270 FGKLVSTPLQPTEQI
+1270 
-1285 MSTVESSSPEEIL
+1285 
-1298 ALLNSSSGNNKAV
+1298 
-1311 QKSPGVILRDTCVSP
+1311 
-1326 SQESECSVNLFS
+1326 
-1338 SQSNMSEDSTNR
+1338 
-1350 LQELKKPITLASCSK
+1350 
-1365 EMSSFSGSREASPNG
+1365 
-1380 NEELTGRKTDLE
+1380 
-1392 DGHQRDQNVQPNL
+1392 
-1405 GEASGYDS
+1405 ASGYDS

-1457 EEHGSQDFEFPAPHS
+1457 EEHGSQGFEFPAPHS
-1472 ELPLSRVEGTLA
+1472 ELPPSRVEGTLA

-1535 EGLRLP
+1535 EGLRSP

-1662 STQGCKQERRA
+1662 SAQGCKQERRA

-1700 SIVASGLNQSELL
+1700 SIVASGLNQNELL

>member
-87 LLETIHAFELDTGIK
+87 LLETIRAFELDTGIK

-107 DFSKK
+107 DFSKN
-112 PVETNSTGL
+112 PVETNSTEL
-121 LGKEGSIIQSKGYR
+121 LWKEGSIIQSKGYR

-145 QESPTLEANA
+145 QENPTLEANA

-192 DLFKKAGGCGMGHTK
+192 DLFKKAGGCGMGDTE

-219 EEIKYAEKES
+219 EELKYAEKES
-229 ESPYNMWPSTSDAGE
+229 ESPCNMWPSMSDAGE

-250 LGECGVSEEDS
+250 LGECDVSEEDS
-261 KGTWNGIED
+261 KDTWNGIED

-285 SQGISASN
+285 SQSISASH
-293 SQAEQRDRT
+293 SQAEQCDRT
-302 GNASS
+302 ANASS
-307 LLNEDTSLFH
+307 LLNEDTNLFH
-317 SAEEMDAGETPF
+317 SAEEMYAGETPF

-341 SENQLDKSKKSGNGV
+341 SENQLDKSKKTGNSV

-365 QPESNSLHEREPALE
+365 QPESNSLHEREPASE

-428 AGASDTQDGDSYLSD
+428 AGAADTEDGNSDLSD
-443 RESCISEKTDL
+443 KESCISEKTDL

-463 GCENDRNLSKST
+463 GCENDRSLSKST

-493 SNPLVHTRE
+493 STPLAHTRE
-502 MPLTPKVEDVT
+502 MPLSPKVEDVT
-513 TDMKP
+513 TDVKS

-560 CIVGRNVRRKK
+560 CIVGRNARRKK
-571 GGEGSTVVNESPM
+571 GGEGSTVVNGSPM
-584 DVKNG
+584 GV
-589 DDISAELSLREG
+589 
-601 ESILKN
+601 KN
-607 DTEKVTCNSTDGKL
+607 DTEKVTCNSTDGKP
-621 AQDTRDRKNTKKMR
+621 AQDTCDRKNTKKMR
-635 SSLTKRSRHSARPVC
+635 SSLTKRSKHSARPVC

-718 HASESKDSSSGLQMN
+718 HASESKNSSSGLHVN

-759 TDLKGNALEVDK
+759 TELKGNALEVDK

-786 KGLLYDEIS
+786 KGLLYAEIL
-795 VKDLNACSVVPD
+795 VEDLNACSVVPD

-847 FEPKNRELCACS
+847 VELKNRELCACS
-859 SKTNRHCTEN
+859 PKTNRHFPEN
-869 DLESFR
+869 DLERFR
-875 NSKSHEAKII
+875 NPKSHEAKII

-897 ETQYFRNMF
+897 ETQYLRNMF

-920 VKESVTES
+920 VKESVIES
-928 TASETLRKSGASSV
+928 TASETLRKSGASCV

-947 NSDLKN
+947 NRDLKS
-953 EPPYAKKTL
+953 EPPYVKKTV
-962 GLDEVCERDEPK
+962 GLDEVCEREEPK

-983 GRSPGIH
+983 GRSPGTH
-990 FSRDTECGHVSD
+990 FSRDTERGHVSD
-1002 DGKNISQV
+1002 YGKNISQV

-1024 AKIKSRSR
+1024 AKIKIKSRSR

-1043 KRISPEMVIESQL
+1043 KRISPEMMIESQL
-1056 SQNKSNGSLGDQRNI
+1056 SQNLNKSNGSLGDQSNI

-1100 KGPVLNFQP
+1100 KGPVLNLQP
-1109 KPVLVYPVVCQQSPA
+1109 KPMLVHPVVCRPSPA

-1160 CLISEEALEQPTEGT
+1160 CLISGEALEQPTEGT

-1183 TPDGLLCSADDIK
+1183 TPDILLCTAGDIK

-1202 EIDRKE
+1202 EIDKRE

-1270 FGKLVSTPLQPTEQI
+1270 FGKLVSTPLQSTGQI
-1285 MSTVESSSPEEIL
+1285 MSIVESSSPEEIL

-1311 QKSPGVILRDTCVSP
+1311 QKTPGVLLRDACVSP
-1326 SQESECSVNLFS
+1326 SQESECSLNLFS

-1350 LQELKKPITLASCSK
+1350 LQELKKPITLAPCSK

-1457 EEHGSQDFEFPAPHS
+1457 EEHGSQGFEFPTPQS
-1472 ELPLSRVEGTLA
+1472 ELPPSRVEGALT
-1484 VGQTRP
+1484 VGQMRP

-1535 EGLRLP
+1535 EGLRSP
-1541 ALQLSHPKSHL
+1541 ALQLSRPKSHL
-1552 FKKEAL
+1552 LKKEAL
-1558 EQGHWCPSLWKAKTR
+1558 EQGHWCPRLWKAKTH
-1573 SQEGTFQRVGAAVLL
+1573 SQEGTFQRVGVAVLL
-1588 EQEAMKP
+1588 EKEAMKQR
-1595 CNRYRLESENAAEQE
+1595 NQYGIES
-1610 FGTKLNTAAVP
+1610 
-1621 CGNES
+1621 
-1626 RTPNSSPLKFSER
+1626 
-1639 LTNCQTAESTNSAAI
+1639 
-1654 SWNANNGK
+1654 
-1662 STQGCKQERRA
+1662 
-1673 FSSASALHTGVVKE
+1673 
-1687 NAKSSVVTCRRQM
+1687 
-1700 SIVASGLNQSELL
+1700 
-1713 LVQKFARKTQST
+1713 
-1725 LSNQITEGT
+1725 
-1734 THVIMK
+1734 VI
-1740 TDMELV
+1740 
-1746 CERTLKYFLGI
+1746 G
-1757 AGRKWVVSYEWIVQS
+1757 A
-1772 FKEGKILDEYD
+1772 
-1783 FEVRGDVINGR
+1783 
-1794 NHQGPKRARRSQTGK
+1794 
-1809 LFKDFEICC
+1809 EIC
-1818 YGPFTDMRTGDL
+1818 
-1830 EWMVELCGASVVKQP
+1830 Q
-1845 HLFTH
+1845 
-1850 KANSTTVIV
+1850 
-1859 VQPDAWLENT
+1859 ENPEHF
-1869 GYRAIPQKC
+1869 I
-1878 TAMVTREWV
+1878 
-1887 LDSVACYECQEF
+1887 
-1899 DTYLVSQS
+1899 

>member
-1 MDSSVAAI
+1 
-9 GDVQSVLLAMQKNL
+9 
-23 ECPICLELIK
+23 
-33 EPVSTKCDHIFC
+33 STKCDHIFC

-102 FLNSQ
+102 CKCCLSPRVCTHG
-107 DFSKK
+107 K
-112 PVETNSTGL
+112 L
-121 LGKEGSIIQSKGYR
+121 LGILTTSSVPFYWQ
-135 NRQKRIKEQE
+135 
-145 QESPTLEANA
+145 EANA

-180 AVYIEFGSDSSE
+180 AVYIEFGKNPCVTS
-192 DLFKKAGGCGMGHTK
+192 LFVCM
-207 LFQTPPQKGERE
+207 QTLRCLTACKF
-219 EEIKYAEKES
+219 YVFS
-229 ESPYNMWPSTSDAGE
+229 
-244 ILSSDI
+244 
-250 LGECGVSEEDS
+250 GECGVSEEDS
-261 KGTWNGIED
+261 KGIWNGIKGL
-270 FEAAQVNVAEGHLKE
+270 EAAQVNVTEGHLKE

-293 SQAEQRDRT
+293 SQAEQCDRT
-302 GNASS
+302 ANASS
-307 LLNEDTSLFH
+307 LLNEDTSLFY

-329 SSENKESGLAHS
+329 SSKNKESGLAHS
-341 SENQLDKSKKSGNGV
+341 SEKQLDKSKKTGNGV
-356 QHTEAVETC
+356 QHTQAVETC
-365 QPESNSLHEREPALE
+365 QSESNSLHEREPALE
-380 SLLQP
+380 SLWQP
-385 KTLHGNPLSQVSG
+385 KTLHSNPLSQVSG

-428 AGASDTQDGDSYLSD
+428 AGATDTEDGDSYLSD

-454 MVNCTEVVV
+454 MINCTEVVM
-463 GCENDRNLSKST
+463 GCENDRSLSKSIVRNT
-475 VHNIEDKIF
+475 EDKIF

-502 MPLTPKVEDVT
+502 MPRSPKMEDVT
-513 TDMKP
+513 TDVKP
-518 SSNSRTS
+518 SSNSRAS

-534 SDLQPADFIKKR
+534 SDLQPVDFIKKR

-560 CIVGRNVRRKK
+560 CLVGRNTGRKK
-571 GGEGSTVVNESPM
+571 SGEGSTVVNGSPM
-584 DVKNG
+584 GVKNG
-589 DDISAELSLREG
+589 DSIPAELPLQEG
-601 ESILKN
+601 KSILKN
-607 DTEKVTCNSTDGKL
+607 DTEKVTCNNTDGEP
-621 AQDTRDRKNTKKMR
+621 AQNTCDRKSSKKMR
-635 SSLTKRSRHSARPVC
+635 SSQTKRSRHSGRPVC
-650 ALQLVVDRNSSCP
+650 SLQLVVDRNSSCP
-663 DQTELQIDSYP
+663 DQTEMQIDSYP
-674 SSEEPKK
+674 SSEEPRKG
-681 VDSENKRVRRSRRL
+681 DSEKKRVRRSRRL

-707 RRSEPNERARK
+707 RRGEPNERARK
-718 HASESKDSSSGLQMN
+718 HASESKDSSSGLQRN

-747 QDVLNHSIPLSD
+747 QDALNHGIPLSD
-759 TDLKGNALEVDK
+759 TDLKGNDFQADK
-771 TPPNPENC
+771 THRNPENC

-786 KGLLYDEIS
+786 EGLFYVKIS
-795 VKDLNACSVVPD
+795 MEDLNACSVVPD
-807 TDSQDNENQGS
+807 TDSQVCENQGS
-818 HSLLQPHST
+818 QSLLQPHST
-827 NVDQAACLVQNLSE
+827 N
-841 NNQCAA
+841 CAA
-847 FEPKNRELCACS
+847 TEPKKKELCAGS
-859 SKTNRHCTEN
+859 PKTNRHCTEN
-869 DLESFR
+869 DLERFR
-875 NSKSHEAKII
+875 NRKSPEAKFI
-885 SELNTETEDSEL
+885 SELNTETEDSEID
-897 ETQYFRNMF
+897 TQYLRNMF

-928 TASETLRKSGASSV
+928 TASETLRKSGASCV

-947 NSDLKN
+947 NRDLKN
-953 EPPYAKKTL
+953 EPTYVKKTV
-962 GLDEVCERDEPK
+962 GLDEVCEREEPK
-974 TCESAKGIS
+974 TSDFAKGIS
-983 GRSPGIH
+983 GHRPGTH
-990 FSRDTECGHVSD
+990 LSRDTEYGHISD
-1002 DGKNISQV
+1002 DGKTISQV

-1024 AKIKSRSR
+1024 AKIKSRG
-1032 SRLQKRRQPKE
+1032 RLQKRRQPKE
-1043 KRISPEMVIESQL
+1043 KRISPETVIESQL
-1056 SQNKSNGSLGDQRNI
+1056 SQNLNKSNGSLGDQSNI
-1071 EERISQRTDLSTI
+1071 EEQIFQITDLSTM
-1084 NETGSNQGV
+1084 NETESNQGV
-1093 KAEEAEN
+1093 KAEEVEN
-1100 KGPVLNFQP
+1100 KGPVLNLQP
-1109 KPVLVYPVVCQQSPA
+1109 KPVLVHPVVCQQSPG

-1150 SQIASIGVPE
+1150 FQIASVGVLE
-1160 CLISEEALEQPTEGT
+1160 CLISEEALEQPTEDT

-1183 TPDGLLCSADDIK
+1183 TPDGLLCSAGDIK

-1215 TGERASLRELD
+1215 KGQEPSLRELN

-1252 SEEDSSEDEEL
+1252 SEEESSEDEEL

-1270 FGKLVSTPLQPTEQI
+1270 FGKSANTPLQPTKQI
-1285 MSTVESSSPEEIL
+1285 MSTAESSSPAEIL
-1298 ALLNSSSGNNKAV
+1298 ALLNSSSGNDKAV
-1311 QKSPGVILRDTCVSP
+1311 QKTPGVSLRDTCVSP
-1326 SQESECSVNLFS
+1326 SQESECSINLFS

-1350 LQELKKPITLASCSK
+1350 PQELKMPITLAPCSK
-1365 EMSSFSGSREASPNG
+1365 EMSSSNVSREASPNG

-1392 DGHQRDQNVQPNL
+1392 GGHQLDRNVQPNL

-1413 EASHQGDSSGL
+1413 EASHPGDSSGL
-1424 SSQGEI
+1424 FSQCEI

-1436 DAMQNNLKE
+1436 DAMQNNLKK

-1457 EEHGSQDFEFPAPHS
+1457 EEHGSQGFEFPPPAS
-1472 ELPLSRVEGTLA
+1472 ELPHSRVEGTLT
-1484 VGQTRP
+1484 VGQMRP
-1490 ARGTALISEVNLE
+1490 AR
-1503 NHKISSSKGLSAD
+1503 
-1516 GFHVMPSDHS
+1516 
-1526 NTKNKELEE
+1526 
-1535 EGLRLP
+1535 
-1541 ALQLSHPKSHL
+1541 
-1552 FKKEAL
+1552 
-1558 EQGHWCPSLWKAKTR
+1558 
-1573 SQEGTFQRVGAAVLL
+1573 
-1588 EQEAMKP
+1588 
-1595 CNRYRLESENAAEQE
+1595 ENAAEQE
-1610 FGTKLNTAAVP
+1610 FGTKINSAAVL
-1621 CGNES
+1621 CGNER

-1639 LTNCQTAESTNSAAI
+1639 LTHFQTEESTNSVAV
-1654 SWNANNGK
+1654 SWSVVNGK

-1673 FSSASALHTGVVKE
+1673 FSSALHAGVVKE
-1687 NAKSSVVTCRRQM
+1687 NAKSPVTCRRQM

-1772 FKEGKILDEYD
+1772 FKEGRILDEYN

-1794 NHQGPKRARRSQTGK
+1794 NHEGPKRARQSQAGK

-1845 HLFTH
+1845 HLFTQ
-1850 KANSTTVIV
+1850 KANSIAVIV
-1859 VQPDAWLENT
+1859 AQPDAWLENA
-1869 GYRAIPQKC
+1869 GCRAIQQKC
-1878 TAMVTREWV
+1878 TAVVTREWV

>member
-1 MDSSVAAI
+1 MESSVAAI

-107 DFSKK
+107 EFSKK
-112 PVETNSTGL
+112 SIETSSTEL
-121 LGKEGSIIQSKGYR
+121 LWKEGSIIQSKGYR
-135 NRQKRIKEQE
+135 NRQKRIQE
-145 QESPTLEANA
+145 QENPSLEANA

-166 SSLRNKRQKCESGK
+166 SSLRNKRQKCASGK
-180 AVYIEFGSDSSE
+180 AVYIEFGSDSSD
-192 DLFKKAGGCGMGHTK
+192 DLFKKAGGGGMGNTE
-207 LFQTPPQKGERE
+207 LFQTPPQKGVCE
-219 EEIKYAEKES
+219 EELKYAEKES
-229 ESPYNMWPSTSDAGE
+229 ESPYNMWPIKSDARE
-244 ILSSDI
+244 IFSSDI

-261 KGTWNGIED
+261 KGTWNGVED
-270 FEAAQVNVAEGHLKE
+270 LEAAQVNVAEGHLKE

-293 SQAEQRDRT
+293 SQAEQCDRT
-302 GNASS
+302 ANVSS

-329 SSENKESGLAHS
+329 SSKNKESGLARS
-341 SENQLDKSKKSGNGV
+341 SENQLDKSKKTGNGV

-385 KTLHGNPLSQVSG
+385 KTLHSNPLSQVSG

-411 FSKSNEMLSSG
+411 FSKSNEMLSSS

-428 AGASDTQDGDSYLSD
+428 AGAADTEEGESYLSD

-454 MVNCTEVVV
+454 MVNCTEVVM
-463 GCENDRNLSKST
+463 GCENDRSLSKSI

-493 SNPLVHTRE
+493 SNSLVHTRE
-502 MPLTPKVEDVT
+502 RPRSPKVEDVT
-513 TDMKP
+513 TDVKP

-534 SDLQPADFIKKR
+534 SDLQPVDFIKKR

-555 EGVNQ
+555 KGVNQ
-560 CIVGRNVRRKK
+560 CLVGRNTGRKK
-571 GGEGSTVVNESPM
+571 GGEGSTVDNGSSLG
-584 DVKNG
+584 VKNG
-589 DDISAELSLREG
+589 GNIPAELPLQEG
-601 ESILKN
+601 KSILKN
-607 DTEKVTCNSTDGKL
+607 DTEKVTCNSTAREP
-621 AQDTRDRKNTKKMR
+621 AQNTCDQKSTKKMR
-635 SSLTKRSRHSARPVC
+635 SSQTKRSRHSGRPVC
-650 ALQLVVDRNSSCP
+650 SLQLVVDRNPSCP
-663 DQTELQIDSYP
+663 DQTEMQIDSYP
-674 SSEEPKK
+674 SSEEPRN
-681 VDSENKRVRRSRRL
+681 VDSEKKRVRRSRRL

-707 RRSEPNERARK
+707 RGEPNERARK
-718 HASESKDSSSGLQMN
+718 HASESKDSSSGLQRN
-733 VLVHVPECKDPDEQ
+733 VLVHVPECKDLGEQ

-759 TDLKGNALEVDK
+759 TDLKGNDLQAEK
-771 TPPNPENC
+771 THPNPENC
-779 SDGMQTG
+779 SGIMQTG
-786 KGLLYDEIS
+786 KDLFYVKIS
-795 VKDLNACSVVPD
+795 VEDLNACSVVPD
-807 TDSQDNENQGS
+807 TDSQVCENQGS
-818 HSLLQPHST
+818 QSLPQPPST
-827 NVDQAACLVQNLSE
+827 NVDQAAWPVQNLSE
-841 NNQCAA
+841 NNQCATV
-847 FEPKNRELCACS
+847 EPQKKESCAGS
-859 SKTNRHCTEN
+859 PKTNGHCTEN
-869 DLESFR
+869 DLERFR
-875 NSKSHEAKII
+875 NPKSPEAKII

-897 ETQYFRNMF
+897 DTQYLRNMF

-928 TASETLRKSGASSV
+928 TASETLRKSGASCV

-947 NSDLKN
+947 NRDLKN
-953 EPPYAKKTL
+953 EPTYVKKTV
-962 GLDEVCERDEPK
+962 GLDEVCETEVPK
-974 TCESAKGIS
+974 TSDSAKGIS
-983 GRSPGIH
+983 GHRPGTH
-990 FSRDTECGHVSD
+990 FSRDTDYGHVSD
-1002 DGKNISQV
+1002 DGKTVSQV
-1010 PDQVQ
+1010 LDQVQ
-1015 LFSPPRAAT
+1015 LFSPPRATT
-1024 AKIKSRSR
+1024 AKIKSRG
-1032 SRLQKRRQPKE
+1032 RLQKQRQPKE
-1043 KRISPEMVIESQL
+1043 KRISPEMVVESQL
-1056 SQNKSNGSLGDQRNI
+1056 SQNLNKSNGSLGDQSNI
-1071 EERISQRTDLSTI
+1071 EEQIFQITDLSTM
-1084 NETGSNQGV
+1084 NETESNQRV

-1100 KGPVLNFQP
+1100 KGPVLNLQP

-1160 CLISEEALEQPTEGT
+1160 CLISEEALEQPTEDI

-1183 TPDGLLCSADDIK
+1183 TPDGLLCSAGDIK

-1208 ISAVFVK
+1208 ISAAFVK
-1215 TGERASLRELD
+1215 KGQDISLRELD

-1252 SEEDSSEDEEL
+1252 SEEDFSEDEEL

-1270 FGKLVSTPLQPTEQI
+1270 FGKPASTRLQPTEQI
-1285 MSTVESSSPEEIL
+1285 MSTVESSSPAEIQ

-1311 QKSPGVILRDTCVSP
+1311 QKTPGVILREMCVSP

-1338 SQSNMSEDSTNR
+1338 SQSNMSEDSTHR
-1350 LQELKKPITLASCSK
+1350 PQELKKPITLAPCSK
-1365 EMSSFSGSREASPNG
+1365 EMSSLNVSREASPNG

-1392 DGHQRDQNVQPNL
+1392 GGHQQDQNVPPNL

-1413 EASHQGDSSGL
+1413 EASHPGDSSGL
-1424 SSQGEI
+1424 SSQCEI

-1436 DAMQNNLKE
+1436 NAMQNNLKK

-1457 EEHGSQDFEFPAPHS
+1457 EEHGSQGFEFPPPAS
-1472 ELPLSRVEGTLA
+1472 ELPHSRVEGTLT
-1484 VGQTRP
+1484 VGQMRP

-1503 NHKISSSKGLSAD
+1503 NHKISSAKGLSAD

-1526 NTKNKELEE
+1526 NTKNKELEK
-1535 EGLRLP
+1535 EGSWSP
-1541 ALQLSHPKSHL
+1541 ALHLSHPKSHL
-1552 FKKEAL
+1552 LKKESL
-1558 EQGHWCPSLWKAKTR
+1558 EQGHWCPSLWKAKTH
-1573 SQEGTFQRVGAAVLL
+1573 SQEGTFQRVDVAVLL
-1588 EQEAMKP
+1588 EQEAVKQY
-1595 CNRYRLESENAAEQE
+1595 NQYRIEPENAAEQE
-1610 FGTKLNTAAVP
+1610 FGTKINSAAVP
-1621 CGNES
+1621 CGNE
-1626 RTPNSSPLKFSER
+1626 RTTPNSSPLKFSER
-1639 LTNCQTAESTNSAAI
+1639 LTHCQTAESTNSVAV
-1654 SWNANNGK
+1654 SWNVVNGK

-1673 FSSASALHTGVVKE
+1673 FSSASALHTGVVKA
-1687 NAKSSVVTCRRQM
+1687 NAKSPVVTCRRQM

-1725 LSNQITEGT
+1725 LSNHITEGT

-1746 CERTLKYFLGI
+1746 CERTLKYFLGV

-1772 FKEGKILDEYD
+1772 FKEGRILDEYN

-1794 NHQGPKRARRSQTGK
+1794 NHQGPKRARQSQAGK
-1809 LFKDFEICC
+1809 
-1818 YGPFTDMRTGDL
+1818 
-1830 EWMVELCGASVVKQP
+1830 A
-1845 HLFTH
+1845 
-1850 KANSTTVIV
+1850 
-1859 VQPDAWLENT
+1859 
-1869 GYRAIPQKC
+1869 
-1878 TAMVTREWV
+1878 
-1887 LDSVACYECQEF
+1887 
-1899 DTYLVSQS
+1899 

>member
-1 MDSSVAAI
+1 MDSSVAAV

-107 DFSKK
+107 EFSKK
-112 PVETNSTGL
+112 PVETNSTEL
-121 LGKEGSIIQSKGYR
+121 LWKEGSIIQSKGYR

-145 QESPTLEANA
+145 QENPALEANA
-155 GAQVADNMVRR
+155 GAQVAVNMVRR
-166 SSLRNKRQKCESGK
+166 SSLRNKRRKCESGK
-180 AVYIEFGSDSSE
+180 TVYIEFGSDSSE
-192 DLFKKAGGCGMGHTK
+192 DLFEKAGGCGMGDK
-207 LFQTPPQKGERE
+207 ELFQTPPQKGERE
-219 EEIKYAEKES
+219 EELKYAEKES
-229 ESPYNMWPSTSDAGE
+229 ESPYNMWSIKSDAGE

-250 LGECGVSEEDS
+250 VGECGVSEEDS

-293 SQAEQRDRT
+293 SQAEQCDRT
-302 GNASS
+302 ANTSS
-307 LLNEDTSLFH
+307 LLNEDISLFH
-317 SAEEMDAGETPF
+317 SAEEMDAGETPL
-329 SSENKESGLAHS
+329 SSKNKESGLAHS
-341 SENQLDKSKKSGNGV
+341 SENQLDKSKKTGNGV
-356 QHTEAVETC
+356 QHTETVETC
-365 QPESNSLHEREPALE
+365 QPESNSLHEREPASE
-380 SLLQP
+380 NLLQP

-411 FSKSNEMLSSG
+411 FSKSNEMLSSS

-428 AGASDTQDGDSYLSD
+428 AGAADIEDGDSYLSD

-463 GCENDRNLSKST
+463 GCENDRSFSKST

-502 MPLTPKVEDVT
+502 MPLSPKVEDIT
-513 TDMKP
+513 TDVKP
-518 SSNSRTS
+518 SSNSRTN

-560 CIVGRNVRRKK
+560 CLVGKSAGRKK
-571 GGEGSTVVNESPM
+571 GGEGSAVVNGSPM
-584 DVKNG
+584 GVDN
-589 DDISAELSLREG
+589 ISAELPLREG

-607 DTEKVTCNSTDGKL
+607 DTEKVTYNSTDGEP
-621 AQDTRDRKNTKKMR
+621 AQNTCYRKSTKKMR
-635 SSLTKRSRHSARPVC
+635 SSLIKRSRHSARPVC

-674 SSEEPKK
+674 SSEEPRK
-681 VDSENKRVRRSRRL
+681 VDSEKKRVRRSRRL

-718 HASESKDSSSGLQMN
+718 HASESKDCSSGLQRN

-747 QDVLNHSIPLSD
+747 QDVLNRSIPLSD
-759 TDLKGNALEVDK
+759 TDLKGNALEADK
-771 TPPNPENC
+771 THPNPEKC

-786 KGLLYDEIS
+786 KGLLYVEIS
-795 VKDLNACSVVPD
+795 VEDLNACSVVPD

-847 FEPKNRELCACS
+847 VEPKKRELCACS
-859 SKTNRHCTEN
+859 PKTNRHCTEN
-869 DLESFR
+869 DLERFR
-875 NSKSHEAKII
+875 SPKSHGAKII

-897 ETQYFRNMF
+897 DTQYLRNMF

-928 TASETLRKSGASSV
+928 TASETVRKSGASSV

-947 NSDLKN
+947 NRDLKN
-953 EPPYAKKTL
+953 EPPYVKKTVGL
-962 GLDEVCERDEPK
+962 GEVCTREEPK

-983 GRSPGIH
+983 GRSPGAH

-1032 SRLQKRRQPKE
+1032 LQKRRQPKE

-1056 SQNKSNGSLGDQRNI
+1056 SQNLNQSSGSLGDRSNI
-1071 EERISQRTDLSTI
+1071 EERIFQRTDLSTI
-1084 NETGSNQGV
+1084 NETESNQGI

-1100 KGPVLNFQP
+1100 KGPVLNLQP

-1124 EFSCKVIEKNGYEGE
+1124 EFSCKVTEKNGYEGE

-1160 CLISEEALEQPTEGT
+1160 CLISEEPLEQPTEDI

-1183 TPDGLLCSADDIK
+1183 TPDGLLCCAGDIK

-1215 TGERASLRELD
+1215 TGERASSRELD
-1226 SGSSSSKSRS
+1226 SGCSSSKSRS

-1263 PCFQALI
+1263 PCFQGLI
-1270 FGKLVSTPLQPTEQI
+1270 FGKSASTPSQPTEQI
-1285 MSTVESSSPEEIL
+1285 MSTVGSLSPAEIL
-1298 ALLNSSSGNNKAV
+1298 ALLNSSNGNNKAV
-1311 QKSPGVILRDTCVSP
+1311 KKMPGVILKDTCVSS

-1350 LQELKKPITLASCSK
+1350 PQELNKPITLAPCSK

-1380 NEELTGRKTDLE
+1380 NGELTGRKTDLE
-1392 DGHQRDQNVQPNL
+1392 DGHQQDQNVQPNL
-1405 GEASGYDS
+1405 GEASGYDR

-1436 DAMQNNLKE
+1436 DAMQNNLKK

-1457 EEHGSQDFEFPAPHS
+1457 EEHGSQGFEFPPPPS
-1472 ELPLSRVEGTLA
+1472 ELPHSRVEGTLT
-1484 VGQTRP
+1484 VGQMRP
-1490 ARGTALISEVNLE
+1490 ARGTALISEVNIE

-1526 NTKNKELEE
+1526 CTKNKELEE

-1541 ALQLSHPKSHL
+1541 ALQLSRPKSHL
-1552 FKKEAL
+1552 LKKEAL
-1558 EQGHWCPSLWKAKTR
+1558 EQGHWCPSRWKAKTR
-1573 SQEGTFQRVGAAVLL
+1573 SQEGIFQRVGVAVLL
-1588 EQEAMKP
+1588 EQETMKQ
-1595 CNRYRLESENAAEQE
+1595 CNQYRIEPENAAEQE
-1610 FGTKLNTAAVP
+1610 SGTKLNSAAVP

-1626 RTPNSSPLKFSER
+1626 RTPNSSPLKFCER
-1639 LTNCQTAESTNSAAI
+1639 LTHCQNAESTNSAAV

-1662 STQGCKQERRA
+1662 STQECKQERRA
-1673 FSSASALHTGVVKE
+1673 FSSASDLHTGVVKE
-1687 NAKSSVVTCRRQM
+1687 NPKNPVVTCRRQM

-1772 FKEGKILDEYD
+1772 FKEGRILDEYD

-1818 YGPFTDMRTGDL
+1818 YGPFTDMHTGDL
-1830 EWMVELCGASVVKQP
+1830 EWMVDLCGASVVKQP

-1850 KANSTTVIV
+1850 KANSTAVIV
-1859 VQPDAWLENT
+1859 VQPDAWLENA
-1869 GYRAIPQKC
+1869 GYRAIQQKC
-1878 TAMVTREWV
+1878 TAVVTREWV